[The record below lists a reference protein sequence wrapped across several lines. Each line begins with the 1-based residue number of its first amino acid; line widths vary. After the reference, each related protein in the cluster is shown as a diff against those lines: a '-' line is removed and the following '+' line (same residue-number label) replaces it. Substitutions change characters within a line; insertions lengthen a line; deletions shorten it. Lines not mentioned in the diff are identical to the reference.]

1 VSYGFTGRRT
11 GTGPGRGSLERTDLR
26 VGYGMGYP
34 YLAVYGFHG
43 CLVVGCEGSL
53 AFLVVGREG
62 SLAFQAVLAEFHL
75 GFTQL
80 NQVSGRTF

>member
-1 VSYGFTGRRT
+1 VGALSEQIYGS
-11 GTGPGRGSLERTDLR
+11 GTVR
-26 VGYGMGYP
+26 VFPYAGYP
-34 YLAVYGFHG
+34 YPAVYGFRG
-43 CLVVGCEGSL
+43 CLVVGREGSL

-62 SLAFQAVLAEFHL
+62 SLAFQAVLEEFHL